1 MSHLYLHVPFCSSIC
16 YYCDFKRNIY
26 NEEVVNAWLKAINNE
41 CRNKIKEHNLKTIYL
56 GGGTPSCLNYSQ
68 LDCLLS
74 ILDKYVDGIVEY
86 TIESNIE
93 SLDEKKVEI
102 MKRHGINRISLGV
115 QSLNDT
121 LLKDMNRK
129 HTKDDVIKMLDN
141 LHKWGMKNISVDFIY
156 GFENQSLSIWE
167 NDLNEIVKNPHV
179 THLSLYSLT
188 IEENS
193 VFYKQNKRNCSN
205 ELEAL
210 MYERAISILEENG
223 FIQYEVANFAKLG
236 YESIHNQAYW
246 KYDDFYG
253 IGVGASGKSKN
264 IRYTNDGTISEY
276 INGQHLVEEEVL
288 SKEDMMFEN
297 VMMSL
302 RMRKGLNIDTFNER
316 YDVSFL
322 EHYHDA
328 VQKSLKHHDLI
339 IDGNYIKVS
348 NQGMFYLHDILIRFM
363 K

>member
-41 CRNKIKEHNLKTIYL
+41 CRSKIKEHNFKTIYL

-68 LDCLLS
+68 LEVLLT
-74 ILDKYVDGIVEY
+74 ILDKYVNGVNEY

-102 MKRHGINRISLGV
+102 MKAHGINRISLGV
-115 QSLNDT
+115 QSLNNT

-129 HTKDDVIKMLDN
+129 HTKNDVINTLAN
-141 LHKWGMKNISVDFIY
+141 LHKWGMHNISVDFIY

-167 NDLNEIVKNPHV
+167 SDLYEIVNNPYV

-193 VFYKQNKRNCSN
+193 VFYKQKKKNCSN

-223 FIQYEVANFAKLG
+223 FIQYEIANFAKEG
-236 YESIHNQAYW
+236 FESIHNQAYW
-246 KYDDFYG
+246 RYDDFYG
-253 IGVGASGKSKN
+253 IGLGASGKCGN
-264 IRYTNDGTISEY
+264 IRYTNVGTIQEY
-276 INGQHLVEEEVL
+276 IDGKHHIEEEVL
-288 SKEDMMFEN
+288 NKEDMMFEN
-297 VMMSL
+297 IMMSL
-302 RMRKGLNIDTFNER
+302 RMRKGLNIDTFNKR
-316 YDVSFL
+316 YDVSFF
-322 EHYHDA
+322 EHYRDA
-328 VQKSLKHHDLI
+328 IQESLKQHDLI
-339 IDGNYIKVS
+339 IDGHYIKAS
-348 NQGMFYLHDILIRFM
+348 KKGMFYLHDILIRFM